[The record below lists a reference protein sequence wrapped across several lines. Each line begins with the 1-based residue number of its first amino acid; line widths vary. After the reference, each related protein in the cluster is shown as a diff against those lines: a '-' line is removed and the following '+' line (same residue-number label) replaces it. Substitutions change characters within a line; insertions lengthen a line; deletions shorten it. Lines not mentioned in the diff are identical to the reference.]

1 MSNNNTNTKKTTF
14 WKFLTDNTIEIPII
28 QRDYAQGREGKEH
41 LRKNFLSDLKVA
53 LDKGEE
59 LKLDF
64 VYGSKENN
72 KLNPLDGQQR
82 LTTLWLL
89 HWYIAFRSG
98 RLTDAN
104 TTLNKFT
111 YETRISSREFCK
123 ELCKTENFKKYCFG
137 NIVEY
142 IKNQTWFYSAW
153 KQDPTIQSMLRMLGG
168 TTNKAGEPNNDGIE
182 QVFNCSGCEITNNE
196 KQCKYEKYWNL
207 LAESDESPIIF
218 YYLPLNEFK
227 LTDDLYIK
235 MNARGE
241 QLTSFENFKADLI
254 GYITKQKDND
264 ELPKE
269 AKEEWGKLLDEKEGI
284 PIKLDTTWTE
294 FFWKNKSQDYK
305 IDEIYFAF
313 FNRFFFNELVCAKD
327 IEKNGYLFAA
337 DGIEDNASF
346 NLLYG
351 EKSDDSSIKYEDF
364 EKYRFYNKEIPIEL
378 FVSIKDV
385 LDSLDRGIFN
395 NAVINYCFPKWVDK
409 KFLFFPTYQNST
421 ITTLGQKER
430 VVFLAVCRYFE
441 NGGYETSFVQWMR
454 VVWNIVENARV
465 ETVPSMIGAMRLVDE
480 LSKHSHGIYAFLS
493 NTKSQ
498 INSDFAKDQVKEE
511 IAKAKQILDE
521 DGSPRK
527 YNGSCKKEDGSEY
540 QTWED
545 IISDAESHAFF
556 KGAIR
561 FLFQNENGGVDIDT
575 ESGTWNT
582 KNFDTKLEN
591 ARTYFDDNGVKDK
604 KNSLLLRTLISY
616 FTEWKDLEE
625 IYYNNEPS
633 EWRNWILLNKNL
645 CKYTNCLLIDQQN
658 VVAERFANFD
668 SKIKDDR
675 KKRIHEKL
683 VKSNI
688 LDYVINR
695 SPNGFILSY
704 DSFLKIESGY
714 KSRSDDFVFR
724 IDFLDLS
731 PLCNENTIKTN
742 KKIQY
747 YDLFNGWN
755 VDFEYK
761 NNIFRWFWNPND
773 TKLDIYLMKFVEDK
787 KEYRKRI
794 GHINDNVTDEDTYFC
809 FKITKEM
816 ASGDILAQLDCLIQQ
831 ACAEEAGKDCFK
843 DCPNKKGNHLS

>member
-1 MSNNNTNTKKTTF
+1 MSNNNTNTQKTTF
-14 WKFLTDNTIEIPII
+14 WKFLTDKTIEIPII

-41 LRKNFLSDLKVA
+41 LRKKFLSDLKVA

-89 HWYIAFRSG
+89 HWYIALRSG

-123 ELCKTENFKKYCFG
+123 ELCKTDNFDNYCFG

-168 TTNKAGEPNNDGIE
+168 TKNEKGEPNNDGIE
-182 QVFNCSGCEITNNE
+182 QVLNCSGCEITNNE
-196 KQCKYEKYWNL
+196 KQCKYEKYWKL
-207 LAESDESPIIF
+207 LAESDECPIIF

-254 GYITKQKDND
+254 GYITKQKDNN
-264 ELPKE
+264 ELPEETKE
-269 AKEEWGKLLDEKEGI
+269 KWGKLLDKKNGI
-284 PIKLDTTWTE
+284 PIKMDTDWTNM
-294 FFWKNKSQDYK
+294 FWKNKSQDYK

-313 FNRFFFNELVCAKD
+313 LNRFFFNELVCAKD

-378 FVSIKDV
+378 FVSIKAV

-395 NAVINYCFPKWVDK
+395 NAVINDCFPKWVDK

-441 NGGYETSFVQWMR
+441 NGGYDETSFVQWMR

-511 IAKAKQILDE
+511 IAKAKQIINGGDE
-521 DGSPRK
+521 WESKIIAAEK
-527 YNGSCKKEDGSEY
+527 Y
-540 QTWED
+540 
-545 IISDAESHAFF
+545 AFF

-561 FLFQNENGGVDIDT
+561 FLFTKEDIGDDW
-575 ESGTWNT
+575 EH
-582 KNFDTKLEN
+582 FDTKWIN
-591 ARTYFDDNGVKDK
+591 AQEYFDKDGVKDGEENDELYNSNAILLK
-604 KNSLLLRTLISY
+604 SLLANCDDFWHKIWWHFEFSNDANR
-616 FTEWKDLEE
+616 WKRILTAG
-625 IYYNNEPS
+625 N
-633 EWRNWILLNKNL
+633 WRNAVDAIMG
-645 CKYTNCLLIDQQN
+645 TRVTTETTGESIDAISEPYIKS
-658 VVAERFANFD
+658 VV
-668 SKIKDDR
+668 DDG
-675 KKRIHEKL
+675 L
-683 VKSNI
+683 M
-688 LDYVINR
+688 DYVCNDMSGAWIR
-695 SPNGFILSY
+695 STYHGYHAIWISGYPSDQIVLNPILARLKVDNAIEYSEKN
-704 DSFLKIESGY
+704 KIENCRYYKCVEKNVGFKYGSHFFQWRGY
-714 KSRSDDFVFR
+714 PNEKQ
-724 IDFLDLS
+724 LD
-731 PLCNENTIKTN
+731 
-742 KKIQY
+742 
-747 YDLFNGWN
+747 
-755 VDFEYK
+755 V
-761 NNIFRWFWNPND
+761 
-773 TKLDIYLMKFVEDK
+773 YLMEDDWADYK
-787 KEYRKRI
+787 KQQDPQIE
-794 GHINDNVTDEDTYFC
+794 GQPDNINYYC
-809 FKITKEM
+809 FKMTKEM
-816 ASGDILAQLDCLIQQ
+816 ETDTSLFTKQLDCLIAQ
-831 ACAEEAGKDCFK
+831 AFPEQSDKACCNDCQ
-843 DCPNKKGNHLS
+843 NKICE